1 MERDLR
7 LKLIGLKWRGAG
19 VGRGFRGSHRGCG
32 LPVLKCDA
40 HRDGDSER

>member
-7 LKLIGLKWRGAG
+7 LKRIGLRWRGAG
-19 VGRGFRGSHRGCG
+19 VGREVQGSHGGCS